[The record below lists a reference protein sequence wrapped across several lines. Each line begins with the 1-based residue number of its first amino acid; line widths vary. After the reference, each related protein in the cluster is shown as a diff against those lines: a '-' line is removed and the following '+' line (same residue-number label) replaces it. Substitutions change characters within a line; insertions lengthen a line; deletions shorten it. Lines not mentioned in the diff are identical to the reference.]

1 MTFVGTPRVLI
12 VEDEPNI
19 VLSLEILLRRAGYE
33 TLSTGDGEEAL
44 ELIQRTHP
52 EVVLLDIMLPK
63 RNGYE
68 VCRFVKSDPTL
79 SSIPVIML
87 TAKGQEVE
95 ILKGLELGAS
105 AYIAKPFGNA
115 EVLEA
120 VRAALE
126 SRA

>member
-1 MTFVGTPRVLI
+1 MGTPRVLI

-33 TLSTGDGEEAL
+33 TVSAADGDEAL
-44 ELIQRTHP
+44 DLIRRTRP
-52 EVVLLDIMLPK
+52 DVVLLDIMLPK

-68 VCRFVKSDPTL
+68 VCRAMKSDAAL
-79 SSIPVIML
+79 ASIPVIML

-95 ILKGLELGAS
+95 ILKGLELGAW

>member
-1 MTFVGTPRVLI
+1 MGKPRVVI
-12 VEDEPNI
+12 VEDEPHI

-33 TLSTGDGEEAL
+33 TATATDGDES
-44 ELIQRTHP
+44 LILIRRLRP
-52 EVVLLDIMLPK
+52 DVVLLDIMLPK

-68 VCRFVKSDPTL
+68 VCQAIKSDPEL
-79 SSIPVIML
+79 RSIPVIML
-87 TAKGQEVE
+87 SAKGQEVE
-95 ILKGLELGAS
+95 ILKGLELGAW

-120 VRAALE
+120 IRAALE

>member
-1 MTFVGTPRVLI
+1 MGKPRVVI

-19 VLSLEILLRRAGYE
+19 VLSLEILLERAGYE
-33 TLSTGDGEEAL
+33 TATAADGEESLAL
-44 ELIQRTHP
+44 IRRLHP
-52 EVVLLDIMLPK
+52 DVVLLDIMLPK

-68 VCRFVKSDPTL
+68 VCQALKADPDL
-79 SSIPVIML
+79 RRIPVIML

-115 EVLEA
+115 EILEA
-120 VRAALE
+120 IRAALE